1 MFKEYITDPIRI
13 NGGMDSLGRGL
24 REYVKDKQYS
34 PEIAGDEF
42 GEMVMDVFS
51 QVNTNISRRVEG
63 AAPIPTNHPLSLC
76 LKDRDF
82 EYIVADEQKQAPA
95 HLHIP
100 GNKCYQWFRELQHLL
115 GHGCLFFFVLCL
127 REEVRGAVRDKT

>member
-24 REYVKDKQYS
+24 REYVKDKQYA

-82 EYIVADEQKQAPA
+82 EYIVADEQEQAPA

-100 GNKCYQWFRELQHLL
+100 SREQVLPVVQGVAAIKSMRPCDRGGCTRGGNSADCY
-115 GHGCLFFFVLCL
+115 
-127 REEVRGAVRDKT
+127 

>member
-51 QVNTNISRRVEG
+51 QVNTNISKRVEVEG

-82 EYIVADEQKQAPA
+82 EYIVADGETQLVGFVFTCCSAMSTFCP
-95 HLHIP
+95 
-100 GNKCYQWFRELQHLL
+100 RRLL
-115 GHGCLFFFVLCL
+115 GWAKHPSDFLGFE
-127 REEVRGAVRDKT
+127 RARR